1 MSKNNLILERF
12 LKYLE
17 KEKNYS
23 IHTVKA
29 YRNDIDKFLVFLSKT
44 STDIKDISKN
54 EIRNF
59 IFKQN
64 MDSNK
69 TIARRLASIKSLIN
83 YLNKDGIIDY
93 NPMIFFG
100 RPKKA
105 KNLPNYINETGIEI
119 LMNYP
124 NENTK
129 KGLRDKAIMEFF
141 YSTGIRLSE
150 LINLNINSIDSQNYL
165 VKVIGK
171 GSKERLIPFG
181 KIAKFSLEK
190 YLKTRGLSLNS
201 ASDATPL
208 FVKKENK
215 RISASIVEKMVRK
228 YLKKLKEESIIN
240 KEIDIIGDFH
250 GPHIFRHSFATH
262 LLSNGADIRAVGDL
276 LGHSDLSSTQIYLHV
291 STKDMKAKYEQAHP
305 RGGKKE

>member
-141 YSTGIRLSE
+141 YSTGIRLRE

-201 ASDATPL
+201 ASDTTPL

-215 RISASIVEKMVRK
+215 RISASIIEKMVKK
-228 YLKKLKEESIIN
+228 YLQKLKKDSLVN
-240 KEIDIIGDFH
+240 REIEIIGDSE
-250 GPHIFRHSFATH
+250 GPHLFRHSFATH
-262 LLSNGADIRAVGDL
+262 LLSSGADLRAVGDL

-291 STKDMKAKYEQAHP
+291 KTKDMKAKYEQAHP
-305 RGGKKE
+305 HGAK

>member
-1 MSKNNLILERF
+1 MSKNNLILEPF

-17 KEKNYS
+17 KEKKYS
-23 IHTVKA
+23 IHTIKA

-64 MDSNK
+64 KDSNQ
-69 TIARRLASIKSLIN
+69 TIARRLASIRSLIN

-93 NPMIFFG
+93 NPMIFFD

-141 YSTGIRLSE
+141 Y
-150 LINLNINSIDSQNYL
+150 
-165 VKVIGK
+165 
-171 GSKERLIPFG
+171 
-181 KIAKFSLEK
+181 
-190 YLKTRGLSLNS
+190 
-201 ASDATPL
+201 
-208 FVKKENK
+208 
-215 RISASIVEKMVRK
+215 
-228 YLKKLKEESIIN
+228 
-240 KEIDIIGDFH
+240 
-250 GPHIFRHSFATH
+250 
-262 LLSNGADIRAVGDL
+262 
-276 LGHSDLSSTQIYLHV
+276 
-291 STKDMKAKYEQAHP
+291 
-305 RGGKKE
+305 

>member
-1 MSKNNLILERF
+1 MTKNNLILERF

-64 MDSNK
+64 KDSNQ
-69 TIARRLASIKSLIN
+69 TIARRLASIRSLIN

-93 NPMIFFG
+93 NPMIFIG

-105 KNLPNYINETGIEI
+105 KNLPNYINRTGIKI
-119 LMNYP
+119 LMDYP
-124 NENTK
+124 NENTQ

-165 VKVIGK
+165 VKVVGK

-201 ASDATPL
+201 ASDTTPL

-215 RISASIVEKMVRK
+215 RISRSIVEKMVKK
-228 YLKKLKEESIIN
+228 YLRKLKEDSLGN
-240 KEIDIIGDFH
+240 KKIEIIGDSE

-262 LLSNGADIRAVGDL
+262 LLSGGADLRAVGDL
-276 LGHSDLSSTQIYLHV
+276 LGHSNLSSTQIYLHV
-291 STKDMKAKYEQAHP
+291 KTKDMKAKYEQAHP
-305 RGGKKE
+305 HGAK

>member
-1 MSKNNLILERF
+1 MSKNNLILASF

-23 IHTVKA
+23 IHTIKS
-29 YRNDIDKFLVFLSKT
+29 YRNDIDKFLFFLSKT
-44 STDIKDISKN
+44 TTDIKDISKN

-59 IFKQN
+59 IFKQTK
-64 MDSNK
+64 DSNK
-69 TIARRLASIKSLIN
+69 TIARRLSSIKSLLD
-83 YLNKDGIIDY
+83 YLIKDGIIDY
-93 NPMIFFG
+93 NPMIFLS

-105 KNLPNYINETGIEI
+105 KTLPTYINETGIEI

-124 NENTK
+124 DETTK

-141 YSTGIRLSE
+141 YSTGIRLRE

-165 VKVIGK
+165 VKVFGK

-201 ASDATPL
+201 ALGATPL

-215 RISASIVEKMVRK
+215 RISASIIEKMVKK
-228 YLKKLKEESIIN
+228 YLQKLKDDSLKN
-240 KEIDIIGDFH
+240 GEIEIIGNSE
-250 GPHIFRHSFATH
+250 GPHLFRHSFATH
-262 LLSNGADIRAVGDL
+262 LLSGGADIRAVGDL
-276 LGHSDLSSTQIYLHV
+276 LGHSNLSSTQIYLHLRP
-291 STKDMKAKYEQAHP
+291 KDLKTKYEKAHP
-305 RGGKKE
+305 HGSKKE